1 MRVLASADVHGR
13 WSVYLWLLT
22 IAREHH
28 VEAIVLAGDLLG
40 GLDGFHTP
48 EQAQRHE
55 AGMLIE
61 LLEGAAAPVLYIMG
75 NDDLIELASGSNRV
89 QSLHGH
95 PVECGGF
102 KFVGY
107 QYSLPFM
114 GGTFEKP
121 EADFQIDLSRL
132 PLLFDAKTVLV
143 SHSPAFGILDPG
155 FGDSQIGSRSLREFL
170 EANPCRAHI
179 HGHSHA
185 GFGRKDNHFN
195 VASAGQARA
204 MIIDLETLQHQVL
217 GLEPGS
223 VEA

>member
-13 WSVYLWLLT
+13 WSVYLWLMT
-22 IAREHH
+22 IAREQH

-40 GLDGFHTP
+40 GLDGFDTP

-89 QSLHGH
+89 QSLHGRQ
-95 PVECGGF
+95 VECGGF

-107 QYSLPFM
+107 QYSLAFM
-114 GGTFEKP
+114 GGTFEKA
-121 EADFQIDLSRL
+121 EADIQIDLSRL

-155 FGDSQIGSRSLREFL
+155 FGDFQIGSRSLREFL

>member
-13 WSVYLWLLT
+13 WSVYLWLMT
-22 IAREHH
+22 IAREQH

-40 GLDGFHTP
+40 GLDGFDTP

-75 NDDLIELASGSNRV
+75 NDDLIELASSSDRV
-89 QSLHGH
+89 QSLHDRQ
-95 PVECGGF
+95 VECGRF

-107 QYSLPFM
+107 QYSMPFM

-121 EADFQIDLSRL
+121 EADIQIDLARL
-132 PLLFDAKTVLV
+132 PAHFDAETVFV

-204 MIIDLETLQHQVL
+204 MIIDLETLEHQFL
-217 GLEPGS
+217 GLEQGRLEP
-223 VEA
+223 

>member
-13 WSVYLWLLT
+13 WLVYRWLLT
-22 IAREHH
+22 VAQEHH

-40 GLDGFHTP
+40 CLDEFDTP
-48 EQAQRHE
+48 EEAQRHE
-55 AGMLIE
+55 ASMLIE
-61 LLEGAAAPVLYIMG
+61 LLEGAALPVLYIMG
-75 NDDLIELASGSNRV
+75 NGDLIELASGSDRV
-89 QSLHGH
+89 QSLHARQ
-95 PVECGGF
+95 VECGGF

-114 GGTFEKP
+114 GRTFEKP
-121 EADFQIDLSRL
+121 EAGILIDLARL
-132 PLLFDAKTVLV
+132 PSFDAQTVFV

-155 FGDSQIGSRSLREFL
+155 FGDSQIGSKSLRKFL
-170 EANPCRAHI
+170 EDNPYRAHI

-204 MIIDLETLQHQVL
+204 MIIDLEALEHQLL
-217 GLEPGS
+217 GLEQGRL
-223 VEA
+223 EA

>member
-13 WSVYLWLLT
+13 WPVYRWLLT
-22 IAREHH
+22 VAQEHH

-40 GLDGFHTP
+40 CLDGFDTP
-48 EQAQRHE
+48 EEAQRHE
-55 AGMLIE
+55 ASMLIE
-61 LLEGAAAPVLYIMG
+61 LLEGAAVPVLYIMG
-75 NDDLIELASGSNRV
+75 NDDLIELASGSDRV
-89 QSLHGH
+89 QSLHGRQ
-95 PVECGGF
+95 VECGGF

-114 GGTFEKP
+114 DGTFEKP
-121 EADFQIDLSRL
+121 EADIQIDLARL
-132 PLLFDAKTVLV
+132 PSFDTETVFV

-155 FGDSQIGSRSLREFL
+155 FGDSQIGSKSLRKFL
-170 EANPCRAHI
+170 EENPYRAHI

-204 MIIDLETLQHQVL
+204 MIIDLEALEHQLL
-217 GLEPGS
+217 GLEQGRL
-223 VEA
+223 EA